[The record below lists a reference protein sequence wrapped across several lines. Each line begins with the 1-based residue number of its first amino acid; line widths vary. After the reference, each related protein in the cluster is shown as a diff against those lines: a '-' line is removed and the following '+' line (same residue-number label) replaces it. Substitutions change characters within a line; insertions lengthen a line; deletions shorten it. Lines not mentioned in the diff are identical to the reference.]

1 MDACS
6 PLVAIGISLTPS
18 WLHPSLRTLK
28 VYVVTTL
35 VGLAFIG
42 RTAWSALR
50 TRIAL

>member
-18 WLHPSLRTLK
+18 WLYPSLRTLK

-42 RTAWSALR
+42 RTAW
-50 TRIAL
+50 IAP